1 MFNKSIL
8 EKVLAQYKQDFVLNQ
23 WKNENY
29 KWKAVKQFQDNW
41 DVNAS
46 DFSEMLSR
54 SLEKTYNL
62 LASANNFPKGMMS
75 EFAKAAPEEVR
86 AMFIALFDESRDVF
100 ERMDEFKHQSSVLL
114 EKYGN
119 GAVQHYQYENAIST
133 YLWLRYPDKYYIYKF
148 SEVKTVASELESD
161 YQFRKGAYA
170 ENIRN
175 FLNLYDEISAALKED
190 AELVNLLHSHLT
202 DDCYPDPELK
212 TLTIDVGFYISR
224 VFLQKNI
231 DAPTRP
237 SLNYAVPSVEE
248 ANLPLHDDEKCNY
261 WWINANPKMWS
272 FSDIA
277 VGETQAYTL
286 YNENGNKRR
295 IFQNFLDA
303 KVGDVVIGYESNP
316 VRQIVA
322 IGRVS
327 AEQDGEKLFFEKVET
342 LSSQIDY
349 AVLKECPELE
359 NMEYFRNPQGSLFK
373 LTRSEYEF
381 ILDMIREENPIVTAS
396 SSDAYTKDDFLNEVY
411 MTEEH
416 YETLVN
422 VLRNKKNIILQGAP
436 GVGKTFAA
444 RRLAWS
450 MMGEKDDSRIEFVQ
464 FHQNYSYEDFMMGYK
479 PVEDGFELKYG
490 IFYRFCQKAA
500 NQPDKEFF
508 FIIDEIN
515 RGNMSKIFG
524 ELLMLIEKDYRGT
537 KMTLAYNGLP
547 FSVPKNLYIIGMMN
561 TADRSLAMID
571 YALRRRFSFFEIE
584 PGFDSQGFISYQND
598 LNSETLDELIS
609 KVKELNRKIAADK
622 SLGRGFCIGHSYFC
636 GRDVCT
642 DEWLHSVV
650 DYDILPMLSEYWFDD
665 ENEFQRWKNVLQGV
679 FQ

>member
-584 PGFDSQGFISYQND
+584 PGFDSQGFISYQNG